1 MKSIAIDTYSHLDSP
16 LHRWDARAKLIG
28 LFAIMLAFAS
38 IQQLVLLPV
47 LLSLSGCAY
56 WLSNLPY
63 CFWRDRLRWPGR
75 LLFLL
80 ALVLP
85 FAGGEVEWLRLG
97 PIAIYQEGVL
107 ALLQI
112 ATRAISILTVGLVL
126 FGTTPFPTLVSAA
139 RSLGLP
145 AILAD
150 MVLLTYRYLYD
161 LGSTLDTMQ
170 IALRLRGLRIT
181 RLKRAQIPVVAGLI
195 GSLLVRSYD
204 QSERVYSAMR
214 LRGYGTVSSR
224 QTCLWPARRHVWG
237 TGMALAIAVGLLS
250 ADWVWNLLPL
260 LQ

>member
-38 IQQLVLLPV
+38 IQQLVLLP
-47 LLSLSGCAY
+47 LLLFLSGLAY
-56 WLSNLPY
+56 WRSKLPLH
-63 CFWRDRLRWPGR
+63 FWRDRLRWPGR

-85 FAGGEVEWLRLG
+85 FVGGGGEWLRLG
-97 PIAIYQEGVL
+97 PIAVYEDGVL

-126 FGTTPFPTLVSAA
+126 FGTTPFPTLIAAA

-150 MVLLTYRYLYD
+150 MVLLTYRYLFD

-170 IALRLRGLRIT
+170 TALRLRGLRIT
-181 RLKRAQIPVVAGLI
+181 RLKRSQIPVVAGLI

-204 QSERVYSAMR
+204 QSERIYSAMR
-214 LRGYGTVSSR
+214 LRGYGAVAQR
-224 QTCLWPARRHVWG
+224 QTRLWPSHHHVWG
-237 TGMALAIAVGLLS
+237 TGMALAIAAGLLS
-250 ADWVWNLLPL
+250 AEWVWSLLPL
-260 LQ
+260 V

>member
-1 MKSIAIDTYSHLDSP
+1 MKSIAIDVYSHLDSP

-47 LLSLSGCAY
+47 LLLLSGLAY
-56 WLSNLPY
+56 CGSKLPY
-63 CFWRDRLRWPGR
+63 HFWRDRLRWPGR

-85 FAGGEVEWLRLG
+85 FTGGEVEWLRLG

-112 ATRAISILTVGLVL
+112 VTRAISILTVGLVL
-126 FGTTPFPTLVSAA
+126 FGTTPFPTLISAT

-150 MVLLTYRYLYD
+150 MMLLTYRYLYD

-170 IALRLRGLRIT
+170 TALRLRGLRIT
-181 RLKRAQIPVVAGLI
+181 RLKRSQIPVVASLI

-204 QSERVYSAMR
+204 QSERIYCAMR
-214 LRGYGTVSSR
+214 LRGYGDTPRPHSR
-224 QTCLWPARRHVWG
+224 LWPTRSHLWG
-237 TGMALAIAVGLLS
+237 TGIALAIAVALLS
-250 ADWVWNLLPL
+250 AEWGWSLMT
-260 LQ
+260 

>member
-28 LFAIMLAFAS
+28 LFAIMLAFAC
-38 IQQLVLLPV
+38 IQRLALLPV
-47 LLSLSGCAY
+47 LLLLSGLAY

-63 CFWRDRLRWPGR
+63 HFWRDRLRWPGR
-75 LLFLL
+75 LLFVI

-85 FAGGEVEWLRLG
+85 FSGGEVEWLRLG

-112 ATRAISILTVGLVL
+112 ATRVISILTVGLVL
-126 FGTTPFPTLVSAA
+126 FGTTPFSTLILSA

-145 AILAD
+145 TILAD
-150 MVLLTYRYLYD
+150 MILLTYRYLYD

-170 IALRLRGLRIT
+170 TALRLRGLRVT
-181 RLKRAQIPVVAGLI
+181 RLTRSQLPVVAALI

-204 QSERVYSAMR
+204 QSERIYCAMR
-214 LRGYGTVSSR
+214 LRGYGAKTQIPSR
-224 QTCLWPARRHVWG
+224 LWPPRRHIWG
-237 TGMALAIAVGLLS
+237 TGIALAIAVSLIS
-250 ADWVWNLLPL
+250 AEWIGTLRPL
-260 LQ
+260 M